1 MSSGE
6 RKRMMAKPCA
16 CDTRQGL
23 RVRCCGVFLLL
34 VCRRVDSGMIV
45 LAKGL
50 EWPAV
55 VRESRGV
62 FYGFYAWRWVLFPSS
77 AGLVES
83 RVNLPR
89 PLGKPE
95 YLLVT
100 DSGLVP

>member
-34 VCRRVDSGMIV
+34 VCRRVDSGMNV

-55 VRESRGV
+55 VRESRVV
-62 FYGFYAWRWVLFPSS
+62 F
-77 AGLVES
+77 
-83 RVNLPR
+83 
-89 PLGKPE
+89 
-95 YLLVT
+95 
-100 DSGLVP
+100 DDCSGLEKVPE